1 LKIQILPF
9 GLVSFLL
16 FGCALV
22 PTSYPPLP
30 FLHEFKT
37 EPRPSVP
44 FSEENAKFF
53 AGFAKRTITPE
64 TTQWLSG
71 KAPRRGT
78 KTHGDL
84 WARCLVLRDQ
94 EGNSVA
100 IASLDLL
107 GLMPSD
113 SREIQERVKSFFKG
127 KVLIH
132 STHTH
137 SAPDTMGLWGPRLF
151 YLIPVRS
158 GRNETYM
165 NTLKEKVVGCISD
178 AVDREEPA
186 LISFVQDTLEG
197 IARGPRDM
205 QNDES
210 FFIMQ
215 ILTKKERILLLNFA
229 VHPETIKQ
237 IYVTADFLQ
246 YVYDRLGRASGS
258 EVVYINGAIGGV
270 QPKGLPGKI
279 NEWNNAHKLAAT
291 MIEKSLAVLPDA
303 KVSVSGQISWSSE
316 TAWIKLENKFWK
328 LAIFLGL
335 LPEERDKKRRIP
347 VELNYLRI
355 GDAGIITFPGEVF
368 PNIAVQLKTKM
379 PDRYKL
385 TFGLINGELGYF
397 LLSNDVK
404 SGKYKYHSRVSLG
417 PNVGDKIFEALDA
430 LIHSGRK

>member
-1 LKIQILPF
+1 MKIQILPF

-30 FLHEFKT
+30 FLREFKV
-37 EPRPSVP
+37 ESQQSVP
-44 FSEENAKFF
+44 FSQENAKFF
-53 AGFAKRTITPE
+53 AGFAKITITPQ

-78 KTHGDL
+78 KTHCDL
-84 WARCLVLRDQ
+84 WARCLVLRDRG
-94 EGNSVA
+94 GNSIA
-100 IASLDLL
+100 IVSLDLL

-113 SREIQERVKSFFKG
+113 TNKIQESVRSFFKG
-127 KVLIH
+127 KILIH

-151 YLIPVRS
+151 YLIPIRS
-158 GRNETYM
+158 GRDEAYM
-165 NTLKEKVVGCISD
+165 NTLKEKVVGCIFD
-178 AVDREEPA
+178 AVEREEPA
-186 LISFVQDTLEG
+186 IISFAQDTLEG

-237 IYVTADFLQ
+237 IYVTADFLH
-246 YVYDRLGRASGS
+246 YVYDHLGRASGS
-258 EVVYINGAIGGV
+258 EIIYINGAIGGV

-279 NEWNNAHKLAAT
+279 NEWNNAHKLAAA
-291 MIEKSLAVLPDA
+291 MIEKTLAVLPRA
-303 KVSVSGQISWSSE
+303 KISGSNRISWSSE
-316 TAWIKLENKFWK
+316 TVLVKTENKFWK
-328 LAIFLGL
+328 LATFLGL
-335 LPEERDKKRRIP
+335 LPEERTKNGRVP

-355 GDAGIITFPGEVF
+355 GDAGILTFPGEVF
-368 PNIAVQLKTKM
+368 PNIAVQLKAQM
-379 PDRYKL
+379 PDMYKL
-385 TFGLINGELGYF
+385 TFGLTNGELGYF
-397 LLSNDVK
+397 LLSDDVK

-417 PNVGDKIFEALDA
+417 PNVGDKIFKAFKK
-430 LIHSGRK
+430 LIHSDRR